1 MRRALRWL
9 RNGVV
14 TLVVLLLLFAAT
26 VYARSEW
33 IVRRAYEEPLVSLP
47 VPTDSASIA
56 EGGRLALVHGCRGCH
71 TNTLTG
77 EFLVDDPMLAR
88 LVAPNLTASVRRY
101 SDPELVRIIRRGVRP
116 NGRSVWAMA
125 SEMYAPLTD
134 ADLGRI
140 LAYLHSLPEAP
151 GPDPMLRLGPLGRF
165 GIAVGQFT
173 SAAALVHETDSLTAA
188 GAFPRTGDVH
198 ADGAY
203 LVRTSCTECHGLTLT
218 GADSVPDLRIA
229 AGYTLEQFAHFFKTG
244 EALGGRELK
253 TMSRMARGRFSH
265 LTDPEVAAIH
275 GYLVA
280 RAAALPP
287 P

>member
-1 MRRALRWL
+1 MHRALRWL
-9 RNGVV
+9 RN
-14 TLVVLLLLFAAT
+14 LVVALAVLMVAVVAT

-33 IVRRAYEEPLVSLP
+33 IVRRSYHEPLVSLP

-71 TNTLTG
+71 TSTLTG
-77 EFLVDDPMLAR
+77 DLLVDDPMLAR

-116 NGRSVWAMA
+116 DGRSVWAMA
-125 SEMYAPLTD
+125 SEMYAPLSD

-140 LAYLHSLPEAP
+140 LAYIHSLPEAP
-151 GPDPMLRLGPLGRF
+151 GPGPMLQLGPMGRF
-165 GIAVGQFT
+165 GITVGQFT
-173 SAAALVHETDSLTAA
+173 SAAGLVREADSLTAA
-188 GAFPRTGDVH
+188 GAFPGPGE
-198 ADGAY
+198 ANAEGAY

-218 GADSVPDLRIA
+218 GGDSVPDLRIA

-253 TMSRMARGRFSH
+253 TMSKMARSRFSH
-265 LTDPEVAAIH
+265 LTDSEVAAIH

-287 P
+287 K

>member
-1 MRRALRWL
+1 MPRALRWL
-9 RNGVV
+9 RNLVLTLAV
-14 TLVVLLLLFAAT
+14 LLVVFVAA

-33 IVRRAYEEPLVSLP
+33 IVRRTYDEPLVSIAI
-47 VPTDSASIA
+47 PTDSASVA

-77 EFLVDDPMLAR
+77 EYLVDDPMLAR

-125 SEMYAPLTD
+125 SEMYALLD
-134 ADLGRI
+134 DEDLGRI

-165 GIAVGQFT
+165 GIAVGEFT
-173 SAAALVHETDSLTAA
+173 PAAVLVHEVDSLTEAGTFPKSGDANAA
-188 GAFPRTGDVH
+188 
-198 ADGAY
+198 GAY
-203 LVRTSCTECHGLTLT
+203 LVRTSCTECHGLTLE
-218 GADSVPDLRIA
+218 GGDSVPDLRIA
-229 AGYTLEQFAHFFKTG
+229 AGYSPEQFAHFFGTG

-265 LTDPEVAAIH
+265 LTDAEVAAIH

-280 RAAALPP
+280 RAAALPLL
-287 P
+287 